1 MAESNEELK
10 EEIDSLKKQLSV
22 MEGMMEN
29 LMNMHKNVLERLS
42 VNTDVEQRYL
52 RMLSVYQRFGKVSPS
67 ALPGIDDPIS
77 ECIVEILL
85 DANSLNITQITERM
99 REKRGSA
106 SRHTVRNRL
115 QKLEKKGIVVM
126 NEDESFGKGYSLT
139 QGTIDDWAELLG
151 IKK

>member
-1 MAESNEELK
+1 MSESDEELK
-10 EEIDSLKKQLSV
+10 DEIESLKKQLSV

-29 LMNMHKNVLERLS
+29 LMNMHRNVLEKLS
-42 VNTDVEQRYL
+42 MNSDVEQRYL

-67 ALPGIDDPIS
+67 ALPGIDDQIS

-106 SRHTVRNRL
+106 SRHTVRDRL
-115 QKLEKKGIVVM
+115 QKLEKKGIVTM
-126 NEDESFGKGYSLT
+126 DENENMGKGYSLT
-139 QGTIDDWAELLG
+139 QSTTDDWAELLG

>member
-1 MAESNEELK
+1 MPEDNEELK

-22 MEGMMEN
+22 MEGMIEN
-29 LMNMHKNVLERLS
+29 LMSMHKNVLEKVS

-52 RMLSVYQRFGKVSPS
+52 RMLSVYQSFGKVSPS
-67 ALPGIDDPIS
+67 ALTGIDDPIS
-77 ECIVEILL
+77 ETIVEILL

-115 QKLEKKGIVVM
+115 QRLEEKGIVTM
-126 NEDESFGKGYSLT
+126 NEGDNFGKGYSLT
-139 QGTIDDWAELLG
+139 QSTIDDWAELLG